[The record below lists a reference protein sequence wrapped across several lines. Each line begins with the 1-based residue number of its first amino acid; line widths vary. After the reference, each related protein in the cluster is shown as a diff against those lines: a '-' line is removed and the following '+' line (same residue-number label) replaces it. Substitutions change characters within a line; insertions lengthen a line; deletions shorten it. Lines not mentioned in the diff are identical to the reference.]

1 MFRPMIV
8 ALLLAAPCT
17 AAIAQENEGSWGAAA
32 MPNGCMVEAVSPQG
46 TMLSIWAFAGAPK
59 LAFLLQNKEWG
70 ALRDGQ
76 SYKLNLEFAGMTSW
90 PVDATGRQNIDSD
103 GPGYLFTVQPGGEGA
118 ANFLEAFTSAS
129 GMKISQNGRNV
140 DTLPLEG
147 SRGAMAALAKCL
159 AEKWHSAATGPE
171 PDAQGDEAA
180 KPDHSASI

>member
-1 MFRPMIV
+1 MFRPMIA

-17 AAIAQENEGSWGAAA
+17 AAIAQENQGSWGVAA

-46 TMLSIWAFAGAPK
+46 TMLSIWGFTGAPK

-76 SYKLNLEFAGMTSW
+76 NYKLNLEFAGTKSW
-90 PVDATGRQNIDSD
+90 PVDATARQNIDSD

-118 ANFLEAFTSAS
+118 TNFLDAFTSAS

-147 SRGAMAALAKCL
+147 SRGAMASLAKCL
-159 AEKWHSAATGPE
+159 AEKWGAAAPQAGQQE
-171 PDAQGDEAA
+171 D
-180 KPDHSASI
+180 SASPAPARTPQI